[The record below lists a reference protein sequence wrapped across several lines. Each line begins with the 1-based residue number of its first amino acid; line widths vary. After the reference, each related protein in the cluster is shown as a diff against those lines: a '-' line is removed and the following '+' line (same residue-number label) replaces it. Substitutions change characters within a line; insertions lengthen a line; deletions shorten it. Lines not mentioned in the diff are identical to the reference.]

1 MQCRDAYKT
10 CCSTSLPAFFI
21 FEKPVS
27 RRTKL
32 ELSYGTVINWSC
44 TKNETQNQENSRPY
58 DIIHANKKPR
68 YLTKASIYK
77 SINKGGS
84 KVLSSWIN
92 SCTSTSPAI
101 KQGCL
106 QTRKS
111 KQIRQYDTNSTLLFL
126 LPPFLIINAL
136 RIKTLSYKITNIV
149 AQTIQWL
156 WFLPT

>member
-1 MQCRDAYKT
+1 MHTRPAAALVFPR
-10 CCSTSLPAFFI
+10 SLFLKSQLA
-21 FEKPVS
+21 EE
-27 RRTKL
+27 RKL

-84 KVLSSWIN
+84 KVLSGRIN
-92 SCTSTSPAI
+92 SCTSTSPTI
-101 KQGCL
+101 KQVCL
-106 QTRKS
+106 QKRKS
-111 KQIRQYDTNSTLLFL
+111 KQISEYDTNSTLLFL

>member
-1 MQCRDAYKT
+1 MHTRPAAALVFP
-10 CCSTSLPAFFI
+10 CSLFLKSQLAEEP
-21 FEKPVS
+21 E
-27 RRTKL
+27 L
-32 ELSYGTVINWSC
+32 ELSDGTVINWSC
-44 TKNETQNQENSRPY
+44 TKNKTQNQENSRPY

-84 KVLSSWIN
+84 KVLSSRIN

-101 KQGCL
+101 KQVCL
-106 QTRKS
+106 QKRKR
-111 KQIRQYDTNSTLLFL
+111 KQISQYDTNSTLLFL